1 MDVYFSR
8 MKELTESPN
17 VNLRMQFMLQVRI
30 SCLNDCG
37 SQSAY
42 DVFCRSSSN
51 WASASGFLGPRT
63 GTSILDEVPLAYATA
78 DGTAM

>member
-42 DVFCRSSSN
+42 DVFCRTLSN
-51 WASASGFLGPRT
+51 CASASGFLGTMAAPT
-63 GTSILDEVPLAYATA
+63 TLAAIH
-78 DGTAM
+78 DIH